1 MNKQLNMKILR
12 ISLAIFLAA
21 FFTISQA
28 KSPEFT
34 KRELSIPPPRIIR
47 TCCGFGAEIGVVA
60 VPFFKKTDITSI
72 DKMGSHKFMGGG
84 SEENGIIYTRRGGFI
99 DLGHLRDCADWT
111 AYLYNLIKTSQ
122 TDSKFIK
129 MELRNEGGEKS
140 LELNIPAN
148 LSEEQIIELA
158 GRIAYDLSLWHEIS
172 TWFGARYV
180 PLVPEKFS
188 SFSPEDMYSNLL
200 GVHMGMRAIK
210 NNLSY
215 DEAMTEE
222 LSNML
227 DTLQAVKTEAET
239 FNAMKSVN
247 NVWYRNDKRYPSNE
261 ITLRRYLDLEV
272 DLIPWLIPDEECIL
286 PPYLLRIPD
295 KKMTAFYTL
304 ALKLNYRFPVDTIF
318 ADRTNRV
325 VTQND
330 FDRFVDFIK
339 LEVYTKE
346 LFEDK
351 TPAKQG
357 NKKHRKK
364 EAKGNNAT
372 TMN

>member
-1 MNKQLNMKILR
+1 MNIFR
-12 ISLAIFLAA
+12 ISLTFLL
-21 FFTISQA
+21 FSLFIISQA
-28 KSPEFT
+28 KSPVLS

-60 VPFFKKTDITSI
+60 VPFFKKTDITSV
-72 DKMGSHKFMGGG
+72 DKMGAHKFMGGG
-84 SEENGIIYTRRGGFI
+84 LEDNGIIYTRRGGFI

-122 TDSKFIK
+122 TDSKFSK

-140 LELNIPAN
+140 LELNVPAN
-148 LSEEQIIELA
+148 LTEEQIIELA

-215 DEAMTEE
+215 NEAMTKE

-227 DTLQAVKTEAET
+227 DSLQTVKTEEET
-239 FNAMKSVN
+239 FAAMLSVN
-247 NVWYRNDKRYPSNE
+247 NLWYRNDKRYPSNE

-272 DLIPWLIPDEECIL
+272 NLTPWLIPDEECIL
-286 PPYLLRIPD
+286 PPYSLRIPD
-295 KKMTAFYTL
+295 KKMSEYYTL
-304 ALKLNYRFPVDTIF
+304 SLKLNYRFPVDSIF
-318 ADRTNRV
+318 ADRTDRV
-325 VTQND
+325 VTQHD

-339 LEVYTKE
+339 LEVYNKE
-346 LFEDK
+346 LFDDK
-351 TPAKQG
+351 TPDKHEK
-357 NKKHRKK
+357 KKHRRK
-364 EAKGNNAT
+364 ETKGNHPT
-372 TMN
+372 TMK